1 MSTYTAIITV
11 FHPEQGFGYVR
22 IPDTAESFRF
32 RLKDWE
38 GVVLPQVGQ
47 LVHFQLRQNR
57 QGYFASDLKPAN
69 FA

>member
-1 MSTYTAIITV
+1 MPTYTAIITV
-11 FHPEQGFGYVR
+11 LHNDQGYGYVR

-38 GVVLPQVGQ
+38 GEGLPQVGQ
-47 LVHFQLRQNR
+47 LVRFILQQNR
-57 QGYFASDLKPAN
+57 KGYFASDLKPAN